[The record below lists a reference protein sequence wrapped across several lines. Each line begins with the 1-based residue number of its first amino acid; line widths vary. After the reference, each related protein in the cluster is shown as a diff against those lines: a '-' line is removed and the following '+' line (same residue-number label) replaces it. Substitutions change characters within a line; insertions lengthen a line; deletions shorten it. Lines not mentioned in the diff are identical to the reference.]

1 MPINK
6 LQGSVMPISKKS
18 TRSSKSIISKKSLA
32 SDFNAK
38 VEGADIEVI

>member
-18 TRSSKSIISKKSLA
+18 TRSSKSMISKKSLA
-32 SDFNAK
+32 FEFNAK
-38 VEGADIEVI
+38 VEGAEIEVI